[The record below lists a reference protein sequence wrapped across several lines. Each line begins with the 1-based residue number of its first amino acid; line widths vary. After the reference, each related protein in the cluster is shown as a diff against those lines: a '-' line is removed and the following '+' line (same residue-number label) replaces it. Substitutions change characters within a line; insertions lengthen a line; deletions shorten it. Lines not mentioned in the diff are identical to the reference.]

1 MFYDNKYAQSPIH
14 SHSHWPARLRS
25 GWVHSGCAARCGRLN
40 SGANPVNAG
49 RPVRRRPGLTL
60 ALAALGLLA
69 PLAPLASL
77 APLGALGALVGAAPA
92 QAQAQ
97 APSLSL
103 ERKVK
108 AAFLYKFLGYT
119 EFPAA
124 ALGEAGAPVVIG
136 VVDADDLAA
145 ELNRIV
151 GGRTVNARPI
161 AVKVFRE
168 QDAPIG
174 VHLLFVGGNDPAR
187 VRMVLRSAPS
197 APMLLVT
204 EAEEGLRQG
213 SVINF
218 RIVDERVR
226 FDVSLEA
233 AEKNSVRLS
242 SRLLT
247 VANQVFK
254 GVP

>member
-1 MFYDNKYAQSPIH
+1 MSSGDVPLPVLQLWRRRVFLLAGLAGLSAVSGMASAQS
-14 SHSHWPARLRS
+14 
-25 GWVHSGCAARCGRLN
+25 AA
-40 SGANPVNAG
+40 
-49 RPVRRRPGLTL
+49 T
-60 ALAALGLLA
+60 
-69 PLAPLASL
+69 
-77 APLGALGALVGAAPA
+77 
-92 QAQAQ
+92 
-97 APSLSL
+97 L

-145 ELNRIV
+145 ELTRIV
-151 GGRTVNARPI
+151 SGRTVLSRPI
-161 AVKVFRE
+161 AVKVFRDHE
-168 QDAPIG
+168 APAG
-174 VHLLFVGGNDPAR
+174 VHLLFVGGADALR
-187 VRMVLRSAPS
+187 VRHVLRSAAP

-204 EAEEGLRQG
+204 EVEDGLRQG

-218 RIVDERVR
+218 RIVEERVR

-233 AEKNSVRLS
+233 ADKHSVKLS

-247 VANQVFK
+247 VANQVHK
-254 GVP
+254 GTP

>member
-1 MFYDNKYAQSPIH
+1 MRILDSDPRQ
-14 SHSHWPARLRS
+14 
-25 GWVHSGCAARCGRLN
+25 
-40 SGANPVNAG
+40 PVCHAG
-49 RPVRRRPGLTL
+49 HAVASWLGRRRL
-60 ALAALGLLA
+60 ALALGGAVLAAAALLA
-69 PLAPLASL
+69 TLP
-77 APLGALGALVGAAPA
+77 AAA
-92 QAQAQ
+92 QG
-97 APSLSL
+97 SGLTL

-145 ELNRIV
+145 ELTRIV
-151 GGRTVNARPI
+151 SGRTVQSRPI
-161 AVKVFRE
+161 VVKVFHE
-168 QDAPIG
+168 PEAPSG
-174 VHLLFVGGNDPAR
+174 VHLLFVGGLDAQK
-187 VRMVLRSAPS
+187 VRAVLRSAQP

-204 EAEEGLRQG
+204 EAEDGLRQG

-218 RIVDERVR
+218 RIVEERVR

-233 AEKNSVRLS
+233 ADKHSVKLS

-247 VANQVFK
+247 VANLVHK
-254 GVP
+254 GAP